1 MVIDILPIIQSAK
14 SVYDCWSNIP
24 NGPSITTVGRAAAGA
39 IFFLKT
45 GGMTLNLTSGGI
57 DKGARPICDGRYVE
71 AENNREGMIGK
82 AGSRKAGK
90 ETDGE
95 AAIALS
101 SPFDRVVE
109 NIASMLSLWGDV
121 EVRGLNIFSSFPFKL
136 QPDT

>member
-1 MVIDILPIIQSAK
+1 M
-14 SVYDCWSNIP
+14 
-24 NGPSITTVGRAAAGA
+24 
-39 IFFLKT
+39 
-45 GGMTLNLTSGGI
+45 NLTSGGI

-71 AENNREGMIGK
+71 AENEREGMIGK

-121 EVRGLNIFSSFPFKL
+121 EARGLNIFSSLPFKL
-136 QPDT
+136 QPGT